1 MILAMTFQEAE
12 HDVTTDDEFQ
22 KGARIKYTPEQ
33 IYYISLGMETNVWD
47 MAISAKYNDDV
58 YNSGTNTAVK
68 TDSAWIYDFR
78 SGMNLD
84 GMGLQGARAFFN
96 VDNLFDETYIASA
109 HNYGVRPNKP
119 QTVMAGVSFDF

>member
-1 MILAMTFQEAE
+1 
-12 HDVTTDDEFQ
+12 
-22 KGARIKYTPEQ
+22 
-33 IYYISLGMETNVWD
+33 
-47 MAISAKYNDDV
+47 
-58 YNSGTNTAVK
+58 
-68 TDSAWIYDFR
+68 
-78 SGMNLD
+78 MNLD